1 MNNSAARFGLL
12 TLNTPTLS
20 STGNTHFVLND
31 TFAVSSSTN
40 TLQDL
45 APQYETL
52 TFGTP
57 AERKVA
63 SCPKRDLRKQR
74 GRLKASRALQREAF
88 QRVQSYLQNQE
99 ERKAYPP
106 DVYALPNLTVPGP
119 SNAMYGMVNAEFGA
133 GYGPLG
139 MQAHMGNA
147 GVPPLPVFYVPQSST
162 DTSSMYGHNPTQQ
175 HYGEYL
181 GPQAIDVTSDC
192 GPPVQAAASPMQEH
206 ASQLPEDVDHHIP
219 SISWEERQALTA
231 DLPTS
236 S

>member
-12 TLNTPTLS
+12 TLNTPTSS
-20 STGNTHFVLND
+20 STGNTPFVLND

-40 TLQDL
+40 TLQDI
-45 APQYETL
+45 APQYGTL

-74 GRLKASRALQREAF
+74 GRLRASRA
-88 QRVQSYLQNQE
+88 
-99 ERKAYPP
+99 PP

-181 GPQAIDVTSDC
+181 GPQAIDVTSDY

-206 ASQLPEDVDHHIP
+206 APQLPEDVDHRIP